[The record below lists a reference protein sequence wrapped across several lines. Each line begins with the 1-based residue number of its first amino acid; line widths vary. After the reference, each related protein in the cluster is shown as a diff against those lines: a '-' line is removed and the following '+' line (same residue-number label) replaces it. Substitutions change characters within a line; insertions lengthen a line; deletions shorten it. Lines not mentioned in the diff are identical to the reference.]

1 VFNILFSYQLG
12 KAY

>member
-1 VFNILFSYQLG
+1 VFNILFNYQLG